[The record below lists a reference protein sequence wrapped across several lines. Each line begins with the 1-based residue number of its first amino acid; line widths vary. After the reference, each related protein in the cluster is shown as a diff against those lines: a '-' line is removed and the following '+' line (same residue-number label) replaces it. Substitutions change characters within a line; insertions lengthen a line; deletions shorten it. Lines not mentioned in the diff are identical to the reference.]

1 MAEFQHPFVQAATR
15 EAFETKLEA
24 GLISLY
30 QIAFIEDTKEIWTR
44 GVYYPC
50 PYSKNEL
57 DKFIKDLSDANQEIR
72 ENITNIA
79 EATSW
84 KVIR

>member
-30 QIAFIEDTKEIWTR
+30 QIAFIEDTKEIWAR